1 MFSIYLQELEPLRP
15 RTHSPLRW
23 DERYAPYLRRAGLL
37 PLARVVNEGLPAMD
51 GPLLIAFV
59 DRWCPE
65 THTFHLPC
73 GEMTVTLQD
82 MAMILG
88 LPLEGVAVTC
98 IVQSDGWGDMVENMI
113 GIRPPAPLEGV
124 RDRKT
129 SGVSSAWLRANFSH
143 CSPAAAAEV
152 VERYA
157 LYGCGTCL
165 PASFSPMVRATQY
178 RGWFCRYLAK
188 YGKT

>member
-1 MFSIYLQELEPLRP
+1 
-15 RTHSPLRW
+15 
-23 DERYAPYLRRAGLL
+23 
-37 PLARVVNEGLPAMD
+37 MD

-59 DRWCPE
+59 DRWRPE

-82 MAMILG
+82 MAMILA
-88 LPLEGVAVTC
+88 LPLEGVAATG

-113 GIRPPAPLEGV
+113 GIRPPAPPEGV

-165 PASFSPMVRATQY
+165 PASFSQMVRATQY
-178 RGWFCRYLAK
+178 RGWFCQYLDK
-188 YGKT
+188 YGTTLASTAGAPRHLHGYIGSFAMVAGVVGLIQT